1 MSVLL
6 LSGGLDSTVLLAD
19 LCAKRDRPLCMTI
32 FYGQKHAK
40 EIEHAE
46 AIADYFHCEQRVVDL
61 SGVFPA
67 CPLLGQGDVPE
78 GLAFDAPEQSA
89 TVVPGRN
96 AVFVAVAAAQAAT
109 HDDKSVWLACHA
121 SDEAVYAD
129 CRAPF
134 VSLLSEAMTFAYGVR
149 VLAPYVNMTRRQVV
163 ARGRELSAPFCLTWS
178 CYNGGEKPCGSC
190 GSCVERADAGA

>member
-6 LSGGLDSTVLLAD
+6 LSGGLDSTILLAD
-19 LCAKRDRPLCMTI
+19 LCADWIRPLCVTA
-32 FYGQKHAK
+32 FYGQRHAR

-46 AIADYFHCEQRVVDL
+46 SIADFFRCEHKIVDL
-61 SGVFPA
+61 NGVLPP
-67 CPLLGQGDVPE
+67 CPLLGRGDVPE

-96 AVFVAVAAAQAAT
+96 AVLVAVAASQAAT
-109 HDDKSVWLACHA
+109 HEDKSVWIACHA

-129 CRAPF
+129 CREPF
-134 VSLLSEAMTFAYGVR
+134 VSLLSEAMTLAYGVR

-163 ARGRELSAPFCLTWS
+163 ARGRELCAPFDMTWS
-178 CYNGGEKPCGSC
+178 CYNGGEMPCGSC
-190 GSCVERADAGA
+190 GACIERAGADA